1 MSSPFGFLQYLRL
14 KLVVSLMRFANYFVR
29 NGRHY
34 RPSPSC
40 VRKPVR
46 IPSRDL
52 RRFIDAWVYY
62 PPGSGSQ
69 DGSSPDLPPMP
80 LVVNW
85 HGSAMILPNLGMD
98 HAFCER
104 LAREA
109 GVLVLDADYRKAPE
123 DPFPAAVEDVE
134 DALRWVAG
142 QPRLFDPD
150 RVAFSGFSAG
160 ANLALVAS
168 SQLLP
173 PPSEGNGKALN
184 VRAVYAFYPGVDFTI
199 PPETK
204 TTIASPIAPLP
215 IFAQHLFY
223 DCYAPRHPDRSDP
236 RMSPLRADPSTFASA
251 KVMLFPC
258 SGDVLGPETVA
269 FGEKLRAAGCDAETD
284 VVSDAAHGFDKT
296 IKARTHNAPETE
308 RTYAKVVRSLKE
320 VM

>member
-14 KLVVSLMRFANYFVR
+14 KLIVSLMRFANYFVR
-29 NGRHY
+29 KGQHY
-34 RPSPSC
+34 RPSPTC

-62 PPGSGSQ
+62 PPGQ
-69 DGSSPDLPPMP
+69 DASPDLPPMP

-109 GVLVLDADYRKAPE
+109 GALVLDADYRKAPE
-123 DPFPAAVEDVE
+123 HPFPAAVEDVE

-150 RVAFSGFSAG
+150 RVALSGFSAG
-160 ANLALVAS
+160 ANLALVAA

-173 PPSEGNGKALN
+173 PPRENGKAALN

-204 TTIASPIAPLP
+204 TAIASPIAPLP
-215 IFAQHLFY
+215 VFAQHLFY
-223 DCYAPRHPDRSDP
+223 DCYAPPRRADRSDP
-236 RMSPLRADPSTFASA
+236 RMSPLRADPSSFASA
-251 KVMLFPC
+251 KVVLFPC

-269 FGEKLRAAGCDAETD
+269 LGEKLRAAGCDAETD
-284 VVSDAAHGFDKT
+284 VVRDAAHGFDKT
-296 IKARTHNAPETE
+296 IKAKTHNAAETE

-320 VM
+320 IM